1 MNDSSR
7 MKIRKLAIIFSSVTA
22 ILVGALYYWL
32 NAPYI
37 NARMLL
43 STLDRDRGR
52 RDDSLGPSMCGLE
65 NWKFS
70 LNTFTD
76 ELDLSQIRSLYQIAC
91 EQLESEFGKE
101 SLLAYTYLD
110 QLGYGRQI
118 TVVRIREGLDSE
130 SYLAV
135 TFLHNNDNHMIRF
148 EHTDGTFVVGDK
160 KASPSWQLQSGQWE
174 N

>member
-1 MNDSSR
+1 MR
-7 MKIRKLAIIFSSVTA
+7 IRKLAIIISSVIVLLFA
-22 ILVGALYYWL
+22 AFYYWL

-37 NARMLL
+37 NARILL
-43 STLDRDRGR
+43 STLVRDRGR
-52 RDDSLGPSMCGLE
+52 RDDSLGPSMCGLK

-76 ELDLSQIRSLYQIAC
+76 ELDLSQIKSLYRIAC
-91 EQLESEFGKE
+91 ERLETEFGKE

-110 QLGYGRQI
+110 QLGYGRQLA
-118 TVVRIREGLDSE
+118 VVRIREGLESE

-135 TFLHNNDNHMIRF
+135 MFLHNNDNHMVWF
-148 EHTDGTFVVGDK
+148 EHTDGAFVVGDK
-160 KASPSWQLQSGQWE
+160 KAIPSWQLQSGQWE